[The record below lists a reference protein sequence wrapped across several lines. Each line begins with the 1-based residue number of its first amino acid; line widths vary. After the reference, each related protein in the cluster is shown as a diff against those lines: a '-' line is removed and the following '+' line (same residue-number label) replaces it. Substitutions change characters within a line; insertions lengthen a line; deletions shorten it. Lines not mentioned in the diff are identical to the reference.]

1 MLHVFFNLPTDL
13 AADILTNWVGTA
25 GTVRFDSAFCDSTTR
40 PKFASILS
48 GCIFHQPVQ
57 GRINSDNLVKWS
69 LIRLTRVN
77 TLYINEASDLSMY
90 EAFLAT
96 CGSTVT
102 KIRLERR
109 ARSDVLSTT
118 NLMNLA
124 AIHCPQLKFLD
135 WNGAGDGLDAA
146 LREVLTRCTLLQELR
161 VNASIYSGFTSQSR
175 EGILCPQL
183 RTLALTCFY
192 SAEITAAFIKMAPN
206 PDTLFMRTFR
216 SPSEDGI
223 IALQHINPCL
233 KHLEI
238 TDSQLK
244 DDELIC
250 IVNLCPQIVSINVS
264 DTGMMD
270 SQLTIRSIEYL
281 AQNLTSLAKVNL
293 SCSNLT
299 EDCFLSVVRHR
310 SQTLTALDIV
320 QCYRLSVSTI
330 NSALRQCTKLT
341 RLGTHLDRDVRLLD
355 FTLLANIQ
363 DLHLVMDTSGK
374 CAEVLTQIAEH
385 CPKLQ
390 HLLLDVLEEL
400 EITDELDTIVE
411 NCVDIRTLKIRAEE
425 FDCGGFVSQEKL
437 EEWKVLRPQ
446 LVVTDGH
453 IYG

>member
-1 MLHVFFNLPTDL
+1 MLHVLLNLPTDL

-25 GTVRFDSAFCDSTTR
+25 GTVRFDSAICDSTPR
-40 PKFASILS
+40 PKFANILS

-69 LIRLTRVN
+69 LIRLTRVD

-118 NLMNLA
+118 KLMSLA

-146 LREVLTRCTLLQELR
+146 LREVVTRCTLLQELR
-161 VNASIYSGFTSQSR
+161 VSASIYSGFTSQSL

-183 RTLALTCFY
+183 RTLALHCFY
-192 SAEITAAFIKMAPN
+192 NVEITAAFIQMAPN
-206 PDTLFMRTFR
+206 LDTLFMRTFR
-216 SPSEDGI
+216 APTEDGI
-223 IALQHINPCL
+223 IALQHINPSL

-238 TDSQLK
+238 TDTQIK
-244 DDELIC
+244 DDELIY
-250 IVNLCPQIVSINVS
+250 IVNLCPQIVSINLS
-264 DTGMMD
+264 DSGFQGTV
-270 SQLTIRSIEYL
+270 LTARSIEYM
-281 AQNLTSLAKVNL
+281 AQHLTSLAKVDLSSTNL
-293 SCSNLT
+293 S
-299 EDCFLSVVRHR
+299 EDCLLALVRHR
-310 SQTLTALDIV
+310 AQTLAALDIV

-330 NSALRQCTKLT
+330 NSTLRQCTKLT
-341 RLGTHLDRDVRLLD
+341 RLGKHLDRDVRLLD

-400 EITDELDTIVE
+400 ETTDELDTIVE
-411 NCVDIRTLKIRAEE
+411 NCADIRTLKVRAEE